1 MELVL
6 LLLVLE
12 LLTTVESSAP
22 PTITPALLLLLL
34 LTAPSIGKIFL
45 LFSSGIFVVEEL
57 AVELCNDSSEFVK
70 SLSDQLLVVVLLWLV
85 ELLEEMPPSPTAE
98 SETMKSRGGEEFCSS
113 SS

>member
-12 LLTTVESSAP
+12 LLTTVESSA
-22 PTITPALLLLLL
+22 PALLLLLL

-98 SETMKSRGGEEFCSS
+98 TETMKSRGGEEFCSS